1 MVKYNRQ
8 RRYGEQAGYALSSL
22 YEGAGYKLYKMK
34 KFEKYELYAE
44 YRSFLQDGNVITF
57 SDMHGKLLALKPDVT
72 LSIAKNS
79 KSDGRSKKLYYDE
92 NVYRLS
98 RQTKEYT
105 EIPQIGVELI
115 GKLDT
120 YSICEIVDLA
130 AQSLDVL
137 SDDSIMEISHMGFVK
152 AFLSEFDLDEGK
164 TAELLEAIGKKAGH
178 TCKQLC
184 EKFGLSERDG
194 ADIAS
199 LASMYGEF
207 SATLEKSR
215 VLCRNREM
223 ENALSQLSQ
232 IGEILG
238 ENRRL
243 MLDFSVINDI
253 GYYDGVIFRGYI
265 SSSHKAVLS
274 GGQYGALM
282 KKLGKDDDAVGFAVY
297 MDALEGEKIKT
308 NDVDVLLVYGGKAP
322 AEVFACAKKLR
333 EQGKSVLVSKYGDE
347 EVSYGEKVIL

>member
-1 MVKYNRQ
+1 MIKYNRQ
-8 RRYGEQAGYALSSL
+8 RRDEEQARYDLSSL

-34 KFEKYELYAE
+34 KFERYELYAE

-72 LSIAKNS
+72 LSIAKNT
-79 KSDGRSKKLYYDE
+79 KTDGKMKKAYYDE

-120 YSICEIVDLA
+120 YSICEILDLGIR
-130 AQSLDVL
+130 SLDVL
-137 SDDSIMEISHMGFVK
+137 SEDNIMEISHMGFIK
-152 AFLSEFDLDEGK
+152 AFFSELSLDDDK
-164 TAELLEAIGKKAGH
+164 TGELLEAISKKASH

-184 EKFGLSERDG
+184 ERFGLSQRDG
-194 ADIAS
+194 EDIAS

-207 SATLEKSR
+207 SETLERSR

-223 ENALSQLSQ
+223 ENALSQLAQ

-238 ENRRL
+238 KNTRL
-243 MLDFSVINDI
+243 ILDFSVINDV

-265 SSSHKAVLS
+265 ASSHKAVLS

-282 KKLGKDDDAVGFAVY
+282 KKLGKDDDAIGFAVY
-297 MDALEGEKIKT
+297 MGEVEYEKKK
-308 NDVDVLLVYGGKAP
+308 NADVDVLLVYGGKAP
-322 AEVFACAKKLR
+322 DQVFAAAKALR

-347 EVSYGEKVIL
+347 DISYGEKVIL